1 MRKTPAYLLPFTD
14 DEEEDE
20 EDAPLSPSFPPLIYD
35 ASPSFSPT
43 AETRREENSPIWPL
57 GITRQREL

>member
-14 DEEEDE
+14 KE
-20 EDAPLSPSFPPLIYD
+20 EDAPLPPLIYD